1 MPTKNVTKV
10 FVPNTFYHVYN
21 RGWNLGKIFLDQEDY
36 AYFENLLAR
45 HLSPEQAKSSTG
57 KGYKHF
63 YPNVHLVAYC
73 LMGNH
78 FHILFYQYDDET
90 AISKFM
96 TSLITAYTAY
106 FNKRHQRRGSLFE
119 STFKAVWIGSDEQL
133 QHITRYIH
141 LNHSQYTTWPHS
153 SYADYFAAAPRPW
166 VDPLPILELF
176 DSKEAYQEFVADY
189 EEIQRERDEIKKE
202 LYGKYL

>member
-1 MPTKNVTKV
+1 MPTKNVAKV
-10 FVPNTFYHVYN
+10 FVPNAFFHVYN
-21 RGWNLGKIFLDQEDY
+21 RGWNLGKIFLDQQDY
-36 AYFENLLAR
+36 IYFESLLAR
-45 HLSPEQAKSSTG
+45 HLSSEQIKTSKG
-57 KGYKHF
+57 KEHRHF
-63 YPNVHLVAYC
+63 YSDVHLVAYC

-78 FHILFYQYDDET
+78 FHILFHQYDNEK
-90 AISKFM
+90 AISQLM

-119 STFKAVWIGSDEQL
+119 STFKAVWIGNDEQL

-141 LNHSQYTTWPHS
+141 LNHSRYATWPHS
-153 SYADYFAAAPRPW
+153 SYADYLATTPRSW
-166 VDPLPILELF
+166 IDPLLILELF

-202 LYGKYL
+202 LYGR